1 MKRTLLLVILCILL
15 LVPVGWLARTTIFAR
30 QNIPTHGLTTTGSW
44 SSLNYDLVYTV
55 AYSSQQQPDGP
66 LVAYRASSA
75 NLQNAVPV
83 ISIARG
89 PQPMTPLFFPSPNGQ
104 YLALLTPISAS
115 MNTALNGASLR
126 LFSSDGHTNSLLVPG
141 GVAYGDQPVWSPDGR
156 YIYYHTGTSGLAYN
170 QASHQT
176 RTSQTPA
183 RLTPTRDVTTCSDIP
198 CGCQAGGG
206 LAQCGYDQI
215 ERVDLSGHITTV
227 FDEPQSDGS
236 LRLVGTDHSGALIV
250 TLARPGKPVE
260 LLHVPT
266 NASQSQQASRSLFRL
281 ATQPKE
287 TLQAPIVLSADIL
300 PGNVLGMGSDGISVL
315 LERVLS
321 EQPLHYTTESINLTS
336 GTLSNVSPL
345 FETTHYG
352 SGLTALGRSSD
363 GRVLVMSQV
372 TTVRQD
378 LAAQGIDGVPAQ
390 ETLVL
395 ADTKTGAEQ
404 RLALP
409 MGGQI
414 VQAFWTAHEPQ
425 SQIQGHMSSQGVMS
439 AHPIRYQPLMQ
450 NASVFQQDEWMLEGH
465 AGILA
470 DAPVLPK
477 MCYGTCPHGA
487 VGAPHVSAAILHG
500 VAYVET
506 NWHQF
511 NSSSYDVNGEP
522 IGSPVESFDGGWGQY
537 QQTWGMPPQC
547 ISANN
552 CRSDVAKVEND
563 QSYNIGTGV
572 QALISVWN
580 GTAGVTSNSDPNDP
594 YKANDW
600 FFAVWAYNGAYGN
613 NPNDIPSSQYAHWY
627 PGAPF
632 RSIYEEYVWYFAAH
646 QQYSS
651 NGFTDNYV
659 GSLGTSLLPPQ
670 SDFTNTN
677 DSFVSC
683 ITCTIPDWTS
693 GTYDREWVGSGAP
706 DGTIAGYF
714 TATFNAN
721 GGEDTVGLPRD
732 NGGGAAVHSWNAGL
746 SQDVGGGSAQPG
758 AILLANGSQTAY
770 WVYGGV
776 WTQYLT
782 VDKGTGGCH
791 GYPTSAFTAYSD
803 PGLGSDSYF
812 QQTFQTGSI
821 IWDATLHKVAQDIC

>member
-1 MKRTLLLVILCILL
+1 MKRIFLLAIICILL
-15 LVPVGWLARTTIFAR
+15 IAPAGWLARTTIFAR
-30 QNIPTHGLTTTGSW
+30 QSMPTNVLATTGSW
-44 SSLNYDLVYTV
+44 SSHNDDLVYIV
-55 AYSSQQQPDGP
+55 AFSSQRQPDGP
-66 LVAYRASSA
+66 LIVYRASSS
-75 NLQNAVPV
+75 NLQDTLPI

-89 PQPMTPLFFPSPNGQ
+89 PQAMTPLLFPSPDGQ
-104 YLALLTPISAS
+104 YLALLTPLRDSADTS
-115 MNTALNGASLR
+115 LNGAVLR
-126 LFSSDGHTNSLLVPG
+126 LFSSDGHSNTLLVPG

-156 YIYYHTGTSGLAYN
+156 YIYYHTGTAGLAYN
-170 QASHQT
+170 QTPHQ
-176 RTSQTPA
+176 
-183 RLTPTRDVTTCSDIP
+183 TPTREVSTCRDLP
-198 CGCQAGGG
+198 CGGLVGRCQ
-206 LAQCGYDQI
+206 AQCGYDEI
-215 ERVDLSGHITTV
+215 ERVDLSGHITPV
-227 FDEPQSDGS
+227 YSEPQSNGS
-236 LRLVGTDHSGALIV
+236 LRLVGTDRAGELIMS
-250 TLARPGKPVE
+250 LARPGKPVE
-260 LLHVPT
+260 LLAVQT
-266 NASQSQQASRSLFRL
+266 NASQGLQASRSLFRL
-281 ATQPKE
+281 AGQPKE
-287 TLQAPIVLSADIL
+287 TLQTPIMLPADIL
-300 PGNVLGMGSDGISVL
+300 PGNVLGMGDNGTSVL
-315 LERVLS
+315 VERVLS
-321 EQPLHYTTESINLTS
+321 EQPLRYTTVSISLAN
-336 GTLSNVSPL
+336 GAISNITPL
-345 FETTHYG
+345 FETAHYG
-352 SGLTALGRSSD
+352 IGLTPLNRSSD

-372 TTVRQD
+372 MSVRQD
-378 LAAQGIDGVPAQ
+378 LATQGISGVPAQ
-390 ETLVL
+390 EALVL
-395 ADTKTGAEQ
+395 ADAKTGATQ
-404 RLALP
+404 TLRLP
-409 MGGQI
+409 TGGQI
-414 VQAFWTAHEPQ
+414 VQAFWTAHEPLAH
-425 SQIQGHMSSQGVMS
+425 IQVHVGSQGVMS
-439 AHPIRYQPLMQ
+439 AHPIRYQPFMQ

-470 DAPVLPK
+470 DAPVLSK
-477 MCYGTCPHGA
+477 MCYGTCPQGA

-500 VAYVET
+500 IGYVET

-511 NSSSYDVNGEP
+511 NTSSYDVNGEP

-547 ISANN
+547 VSANN

-572 QALISVWN
+572 SALISAWN
-580 GTAGVTSNSDPNDP
+580 GTAGVASNSDPNDP

-651 NGFTDNYV
+651 NGFTDNYIS
-659 GSLGTSLLPPQ
+659 SLGTSLLPPQ

-714 TATFNAN
+714 TATFNTN

-746 SQDVGGGSAQPG
+746 SQDFGGGSAQPG
-758 AILLANGSQTAY
+758 AILLASGSQSAY

-791 GYPTSAFTAYSD
+791 GYPTSALTPYSD
-803 PGLGSDSYF
+803 PGLGSDSYY

-821 IWDATLHKVAQDIC
+821 IWDATLHKVAQDVC